1 MAIKV
6 DRPAGGTGD
15 DVVVFVARSLDDAR
29 AARDALHAAGVPC
42 EMPDAGLEAL
52 FAAGTASVPVRVASR
67 HVVKALDVIDARF
80 PPPDEPI
87 DLPEPAPTTP
97 PASAPADA
105 STDASTDGGGGEVEV
120 SDEVLD
126 AAVQRTRG
134 VRLEKT
140 AMKVAVIAC
149 ASALLP
155 GAGLP
160 FSLVGVLG
168 GLWCL
173 SRAGAFPEHAGCVRR
188 RAGVGAGVGLAALV
202 WNTVVALHWWGGS

>member
-6 DRPAGGTGD
+6 DRPAGGAGD

-52 FAAGTASVPVRVASR
+52 FAAGAASVPVRVASR
-67 HVVKALDVIDARF
+67 DVVKALDVIDARF

-87 DLPEPAPTTP
+87 DLPSDPPSAGAPSA
-97 PASAPADA
+97 ASPADA
-105 STDASTDGGGGEVEV
+105 ASEVEPGEVPTEV
-120 SDEVLD
+120 IDE
-126 AAVQRTRG
+126 AVRRARG
-134 VRLEKT
+134 ARLEKT

-155 GAGLP
+155 GLGLP
-160 FSLVGVLG
+160 FSAVAVLG

-173 SRAGAFPEHAGCVRR
+173 SRSAAFPDHAARVRR
-188 RAGVGAGVGLAALV
+188 RAGVGVGVGVAALV
-202 WNTVVALHWWGGS
+202 WNAVVALHWMGQF

>member
-29 AARDALHAAGVPC
+29 AARDALHAAGIPC

-52 FAAGTASVPVRVASR
+52 FAAGVASVPVRVASR
-67 HVVKALDVIDARF
+67 DVVKALDVIDARF

-87 DLPEPAPTTP
+87 DLPPPVAESAAAGETASGPSEPAVEPGDL
-97 PASAPADA
+97 PA
-105 STDASTDGGGGEVEV
+105 EVI
-120 SDEVLD
+120 DE
-126 AAVQRTRG
+126 AVRRTRG
-134 VRLEKT
+134 LRLEKT

-155 GAGLP
+155 GLGLP
-160 FSLVGVLG
+160 FSAVGVLG
-168 GLWCL
+168 ALWCL
-173 SRAGAFPEHAGCVRR
+173 SRAGAFPDHAGAVKR
-188 RAGVGAGVGLAALV
+188 RAGVGLGVGVAALI
-202 WNTVVALHWWGGS
+202 WNAVVAMSWWSGQT